1 MLLHGVSRLQED
13 GEASL
18 KGFTHFFSSLT
29 SEVRFCLWHFTK
41 V

>member
-1 MLLHGVSRLQED
+1 MLLRGVSRLQED

-29 SEVRFCLWHFTK
+29 SEVRFCSWNLRK